1 MSKVWVGSLTS
12 PHHDAVKVRGIFK
25 DYAEGCAWLEETM
38 AEMGGEW
45 LIYVGENKSQ
55 VYCRKDGYALHLDQ
69 RIK

>member
-1 MSKVWVGSLTS
+1 MSKVWVGALTS
-12 PHHDAVKVRGIFK
+12 PYHDAVKVHGVFK
-25 DYAEGCAWLEETM
+25 DIAEARAWLETTM

-45 LIYVGENKSQ
+45 LKYIDTIKSQ